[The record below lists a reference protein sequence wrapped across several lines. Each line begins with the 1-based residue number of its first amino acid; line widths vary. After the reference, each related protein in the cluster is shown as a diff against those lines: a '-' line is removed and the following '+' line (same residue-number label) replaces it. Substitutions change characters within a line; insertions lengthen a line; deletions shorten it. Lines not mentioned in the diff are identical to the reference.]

1 MSTKRDQLINA
12 AMKLFCEEGFQAT
25 GVDRILKEAGV
36 AKMTLYNHFKSK
48 DELVLAALRRRDEI
62 FRNEFMR
69 KVKARAETPAGR
81 LEALFDVLHEWFTSK
96 DFRGCVF
103 VNAAAEYPNSG
114 CPIRT
119 VVAEHIRLMRD
130 YMRDLAAEAGAD
142 DPEAMAD
149 TLSLLTEGAINMAQA
164 GLNKEAAHKA
174 RVAAQPLLDKLP
186 QPA

>member
-1 MSTKRDQLINA
+1 MSTKRDQLIDA

-69 KVKARAETPAGR
+69 SVESKADTPAGR
-81 LEALFDVLHEWFTSK
+81 LEAIFDVLHDWFTSD

-103 VNAAAEYPNSG
+103 INAAAEYPNSG
-114 CPIRT
+114 CPVRA

-130 YMRDLAAEAGAD
+130 YMRDLARKAGAE
-142 DPEAMAD
+142 DPDSMAD

-164 GLNKEAAHKA
+164 GLKKEAAHKA
-174 RVAAQPLLDKLP
+174 RAAARPLLDALP